1 MKILKAG
8 LMTTIQD
15 LGRFGYQ
22 KYGITRSGAMDP
34 FAAKLANLLVGNN
47 MNEAVLEFTL
57 IGPTIKFLH
66 DSLFSIAGGDFCPRL
81 NHRPVPIGAPII
93 AKEGDILE
101 LKNSKT
107 GTRGY
112 IALKGGIDV
121 PSSLGSK
128 SSDLRLKLDGLS
140 GRKLEKGDCIPV
152 PEKRVF
158 PPLRTNWR
166 LSPQI
171 FSYLEQ
177 EEIRVTDGLQKNWF
191 QTKSLDA
198 FCNNPY
204 QITSESDR
212 MGMRLDGE
220 KLERKTDEEL
230 LTEGV
235 AMGTIQVP
243 PSGKPIV
250 LMADC
255 QTTGGYPKI
264 GQVITADL
272 PILAQKRPGECIY
285 FSFITVDKAH
295 QVMFEQ
301 NSLLNEIKSSIQL
314 RIKEMT

>member
-15 LGRFGYQ
+15 LGRFGFQ

-81 NHRPVPIGAPII
+81 NHRPIPNGAPII
-93 AKEGDILE
+93 AREGDILE
-101 LKNSKT
+101 IKNSTK
-107 GTRGY
+107 GARGY
-112 IALKGGIDV
+112 LAVKGGIDV
-121 PSSLGSK
+121 PGSLGSK
-128 SSDLRLKLDGLS
+128 SSDLRLKMDGLL
-140 GRKLEKGDCIPV
+140 GRKLKNGDCIPV
-152 PEKRVF
+152 AKYGEF
-158 PPLRTNWR
+158 SSSQTNWR

-171 FSYLEQ
+171 FSYLKEA
-177 EEIRVTDGLQKNWF
+177 EIRVTDGLQKNWF
-191 QTKSLDA
+191 QMESLNA

-272 PILAQKRPGECIY
+272 PILAQKKPGESVF
-285 FSFITVDKAH
+285 FSFITVEKAH
-295 QVMFEQ
+295 QLMFEQ
-301 NSLLNEIKSSIQL
+301 NSLLNEIKSSIQFK
-314 RIKEMT
+314 IKEMN